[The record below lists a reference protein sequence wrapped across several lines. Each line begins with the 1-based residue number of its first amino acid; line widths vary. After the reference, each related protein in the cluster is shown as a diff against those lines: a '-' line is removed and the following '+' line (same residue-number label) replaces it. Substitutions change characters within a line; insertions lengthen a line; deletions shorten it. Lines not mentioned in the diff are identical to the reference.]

1 MAIQYFLVFLLI
13 GELMMHMLSPIFVI
27 SKSLMLLLQKNQ
39 KTNKVF
45 FYHNFFFLFR
55 LFMIS
60 VFLFILRF
68 N

>member
-1 MAIQYFLVFLLI
+1 MVIQYFLVFLLI

-45 FYHNFFFLFR
+45 FIIIFFSYLDY
-55 LFMIS
+55 L
-60 VFLFILRF
+60 
-68 N
+68 